1 MSFALGGC
9 GMIISLSLL
18 IFSLLFILFVCAIF
32 TNAVEWLG
40 KVLNLSHGVTGSIL
54 AAVGTALPETI
65 IPIIAIV
72 FTNSMEADNI
82 GIGAIAGAPFMLA
95 TLGFFI
101 TGFSVIFY
109 SIIKKRNIYITA
121 DKRVFQR
128 DLTFFII
135 VYGIA
140 ILTTFFN
147 KYVIVKNIVA
157 EVLIISYLFYV
168 KLTFKNSIKDNNVME
183 LEEFYL
189 SKFFRIKRSLFW
201 IIIELMLALTGIVLG
216 AHLFVNNVENVSDYF
231 GITPLILS
239 ILITPIAT
247 ELPEKL
253 NSVIWMGKKKDT
265 LALGNITGAMVFQS
279 CFPVAFGIMF
289 TPWHLEGLTMISA
302 VLAIASATI
311 NLVYLKAK
319 SRISPFILMSGA
331 VFYLLFLLY
340 LILN

>member
-1 MSFALGGC
+1 
-9 GMIISLSLL
+9 MITSLSLL
-18 IFSLLFILFVCAIF
+18 IFSLLFILFVCAVF

-65 IPIIAIV
+65 IPIIAIM
-72 FTNSMEADNI
+72 FTNSIKTDNIDI

-101 TGFSVIFY
+101 TGISVIFY
-109 SIIKKRNIYITA
+109 SSLKKRNIHMTA
-121 DKRVFQR
+121 DKKVFQR

-135 VYGIA
+135 VYGTA
-140 ILTTFFN
+140 ILTTFVRE
-147 KYVIVKNIVA
+147 YEVVKNFVA
-157 EVLIISYLFYV
+157 AVLVLSYLIYV
-168 KLTFKNSIKDNNVME
+168 KLTFKDSYNNINME

-189 SKFFRIKRSLFW
+189 SRFFNTKSNWVW
-201 IIIELMLALTGIVLG
+201 IIIELLLSLIGIVLG
-216 AHLFVNNVENVSDYF
+216 AHIFVNNVERVSNYF

-239 ILITPIAT
+239 ILVTPIAT

-253 NSVIWMGKKKDT
+253 NSVIWIRKKKDT

-289 TPWHLEGLTMISA
+289 TPWHLEGLTLISA
-302 VLAIASATI
+302 LLALASATI
-311 NLVYLKAK
+311 NLMYLKAK
-319 SRISPFILMSGA
+319 KCISPFMLMSGFI
-331 VFYLLFLLY
+331 FYIAFLSY
-340 LILN
+340 IIIN